1 MEEAGFLPKKNNM
14 LVVEFVSMADE
25 GNYALGFSETMIEN
39 REISNTPIRHFRDER
54 TKAIKEHRV

>member
-14 LVVEFVSMADE
+14 LGVEFVSMADE

-39 REISNTPIRHFRDER
+39 KEISNTSEMNEGKR
-54 TKAIKEHRV
+54 